1 MTDIEVDIKM
11 SSVYRFNFDPLIV
24 DLIKNFS
31 KIHQYDDIE
40 SYKEAWKLWLDE
52 YKDEINRETE
62 RLLNLGYN
70 GNVIDKL
77 YKSGRYYFRYKST
90 NKSEPKKRRQYI
102 SIDYNVIANMDT
114 HINNNIKN
122 ENFTPAYGYD
132 EFCKAYIEELKNE
145 IIRLKTVS
153 ITLDKDDLINKIKK
167 TYKNRY
173 FIISHK

>member
-90 NKSEPKKRRQYI
+90 NKSERT
-102 SIDYNVIANMDT
+102 DV
-114 HINNNIKN
+114 
-122 ENFTPAYGYD
+122 
-132 EFCKAYIEELKNE
+132 L
-145 IIRLKTVS
+145 TVFS
-153 ITLDKDDLINKIKK
+153 GSNGKHMVLM
-167 TYKNRY
+167 
-173 FIISHK
+173 